1 MIFSIA
7 SFWQHIPENI
17 DPVVFSIGPFSFY
30 WYAVFFL
37 LGWAVAVG
45 FLFSR
50 VAKKEFILGKEV
62 LWDIALVSLT
72 SAIIGGRLGY
82 ATFYEQSLFSHPLLL
97 INPFSGAGEFVG
109 IRGMS
114 FHGALFGAFLGI
126 WIVARK
132 AKVRLLSLLDFIVI
146 GAPLAIFFGRIGNFV
161 NLELFGRVTEVPWGM
176 YAPSEDVLRHP
187 SQLYEAGAEGLL
199 LFFILYSLRKKA
211 FPEGVLSGL
220 FLFFYGVFR
229 FAIEFVRERDPG
241 VSGGIEALSMGQSL
255 SLGMIMVSI
264 GLFVWIFFRK
274 NGILSLKKKHL
285 QTSSKRNT

>member
-17 DPVVFSIGPFSFY
+17 DPVVFSIGSFTFY

-37 LGWAVAVG
+37 LGWWVAVG

-50 VAKKEFILGKEV
+50 VKKKEFILGKEV
-62 LWDIALVSLT
+62 LWDIALASL
-72 SAIIGGRLGY
+72 AGAVIGGRLGY
-82 ATFYEQSLFSHPLLL
+82 AVFYDQSFFSHPLLL

-114 FHGALFGAFLGI
+114 FHGALLGAFFGI

-132 AKVRLLSLLDFIVI
+132 AKVRLLSLLDFIAI
-146 GAPLAIFFGRIGNFV
+146 GAPLALFFGRIGNFV
-161 NLELFGRVTEVPWGM
+161 NLELFGRVTEVPWGVH
-176 YAPSEDVLRHP
+176 APSETVLRHP

-199 LFFILYSLRKKA
+199 LFFILYSLRKKE
-211 FPEGVLSGL
+211 FPEGVLTGL
-220 FLFFYGVFR
+220 FLFLYGIFR

-241 VSGGIEALSMGQSL
+241 VSSGIEVLTMGQLL
-255 SLGMIMVSI
+255 SLGMIMGSI
-264 GLFVWIFFRK
+264 ALFLWIFFRK
-274 NGILSLKKKHL
+274 NGTLSARRRGVRAPAK
-285 QTSSKRNT
+285 NA